1 MEKTERR
8 QIRVYGIVQ
17 GVGFRPA
24 VDRHAHALGIR
35 GTVANRGSFVEIN
48 AEGVP
53 SVLDEFERRVKE
65 QPPERA
71 VILKM
76 DVKLLEQSPAAGFGD
91 IAGQSQESDGFRI
104 VESEKTSGEIFISPD
119 IAICD
124 TCKAELF
131 DKNSRRYLHPF
142 INCTCCGPRFS
153 LLEAL
158 PYDRERTSMKKFPMC
173 PQCRREY
180 FDPKSRFYD
189 AQPVCCNDC
198 GPQVYLIE
206 RAGETDRRISV
217 RGAAAISRAR
227 QILVQGGI
235 IAVKGIGGF
244 HLACNAADEDAVTRL
259 RRLKRRPMKPFAVMA
274 RDEAVC
280 RRECEVSPEQHQI
293 LTGHQKP
300 ILLLPKKAGGRICS
314 AVAPDIPTIGM
325 MLPYAP
331 IQLLLFTYEDTWQEQ
346 MPDVLVMTSGNASGA
361 PIASNDAEAM
371 DEIAGFCDA
380 ILSNNRDIRIRTDDS
395 VMDFYDH
402 APYMI
407 RRSRGYAPLPFLLSR
422 PYQGQVLGI
431 GGELKNT
438 FCLGKDQIFYP
449 SAYVGDLADLRTV
462 KALEDAVKKTETL
475 LEMRPQVIAADLHPR
490 YNSTLVAEK
499 LAEERGI
506 PLLRVQHHYA
516 HVLSCMAENDYLEPV
531 IGVSFDG
538 TGYGTDGTIWGGE
551 FLLSDIGH
559 FERGGHITPFW
570 QIGGDIAAR
579 EGWRIAVSMLH
590 QIFGAGADDIIRRLG
605 LCDEMAAGA
614 LKVLFTRKI
623 NAVQSTSA
631 GRLFDAVSAILGI
644 RRASTYEGE
653 AATALM
659 YSAMR
664 GKTQASGSL
673 ATLTGLCRARDD
685 LRQNRREE
693 VGGQP
698 RPDGAPQPCVLPHPD
713 VLPRL
718 NNLPQPDVL
727 PTEAL
732 VRALVLAKLDGA
744 GSEELAYEF
753 HRELAQMIV
762 RETVSLSERTGV
774 KTAALT
780 GGVFQNRLLLELVE
794 KGLQA
799 EKIQVLRHHLVPPN
813 DGGIALGQA
822 LYAMAALGQKNG
834 VQPPA

>member
-1 MEKTERR
+1 
-8 QIRVYGIVQ
+8 
-17 GVGFRPA
+17 
-24 VDRHAHALGIR
+24 
-35 GTVANRGSFVEIN
+35 
-48 AEGVP
+48 
-53 SVLDEFERRVKE
+53 
-65 QPPERA
+65 
-71 VILKM
+71 
-76 DVKLLEQSPAAGFGD
+76 
-91 IAGQSQESDGFRI
+91 
-104 VESEKTSGEIFISPD
+104 
-119 IAICD
+119 
-124 TCKAELF
+124 
-131 DKNSRRYLHPF
+131 
-142 INCTCCGPRFS
+142 
-153 LLEAL
+153 
-158 PYDRERTSMKKFPMC
+158 
-173 PQCRREY
+173 
-180 FDPKSRFYD
+180 
-189 AQPVCCNDC
+189 
-198 GPQVYLIE
+198 
-206 RAGETDRRISV
+206 
-217 RGAAAISRAR
+217 
-227 QILVQGGI
+227 
-235 IAVKGIGGF
+235 
-244 HLACNAADEDAVTRL
+244 
-259 RRLKRRPMKPFAVMA
+259 
-274 RDEAVC
+274 
-280 RRECEVSPEQHQI
+280 
-293 LTGHQKP
+293 
-300 ILLLPKKAGGRICS
+300 
-314 AVAPDIPTIGM
+314 
-325 MLPYAP
+325 
-331 IQLLLFTYEDTWQEQ
+331 
-346 MPDVLVMTSGNASGA
+346 
-361 PIASNDAEAM
+361 
-371 DEIAGFCDA
+371 
-380 ILSNNRDIRIRTDDS
+380 
-395 VMDFYDH
+395 
-402 APYMI
+402 
-407 RRSRGYAPLPFLLSR
+407 
-422 PYQGQVLGI
+422 
-431 GGELKNT
+431 
-438 FCLGKDQIFYP
+438 
-449 SAYVGDLADLRTV
+449 
-462 KALEDAVKKTETL
+462 
-475 LEMRPQVIAADLHPR
+475 MRPQVIAADLHPR

-559 FERGGHITPFW
+559 FERGGHIAPFW
-570 QIGGDIAAR
+570 QIGGDTAAR

-590 QIFGAGADDIIRRLG
+590 QIFDAGADDIIRRLG

-664 GKTQASGSL
+664 GKTQAAGSL
-673 ATLTGLCRARDD
+673 AALTGLCRARDD

-693 VGGQP
+693 VGGQ
-698 RPDGAPQPCVLPHPD
+698 
-713 VLPRL
+713 
-718 NNLPQPDVL
+718 PQPDVL

-822 LYAMAALGQKNG
+822 LYAMAALGQENG